1 MAVAQAAPATRR
13 GMPTAGVIGIILVVL
28 ALILGIVVA
37 ITQPADTH
45 FQVGVANF
53 DTPPFL
59 ASIPWFTRAMLLG
72 FVGFALALI
81 FWLVMSSNHKLVP
94 GKRQYFGEWAYSF
107 VRDGIARDQIGKD
120 FLKYLPYLIALI
132 TFVIIN
138 NLWGMFPF
146 TLFPTVSHVG
156 WAYTLAVISW
166 LIYNVVGIRKHGFFG
181 YIKHSVLPAGVPPA
195 LWVLVIP
202 IEFISNILIRPVT
215 LSLRLFG
222 NMFAGHLLVLVFAGG
237 GQFLLFETA
246 PLINKFAGGFALLFS
261 LAIFALETFV
271 QCVQAYIMT
280 ILSAQYIGSALAED
294 H

>member
-1 MAVAQAAPATRR
+1 MAITEAAPATRR
-13 GMPTAGVIGIILVVL
+13 GMPTAGVIGVTLVVL

-37 ITQPADTH
+37 ITVPVEHQ
-45 FQVGVANF
+45 FSVGVSSF

-59 ASIPWFTRAMLLG
+59 SAVPWFTRAMLLG
-72 FVGFALALI
+72 LVAFALAI
-81 FWLVMSSNHKLVP
+81 TFWLAMSRNHELVP
-94 GKRQYFGEWAYSF
+94 SKRQFFGEWAYSF

-146 TLFPTVSHVG
+146 TLLPTMSHVG
-156 WAYTLAVISW
+156 WAYSLAVISW

-181 YIKHSVLPAGVPPA
+181 YIKHQVLPAGVPPA

-222 NMFAGHLLVLVFAGG
+222 NMFSGHLLLLVFAGG

-246 PLINKFAGGFALLFS
+246 PLINKVAGGFALIFS
-261 LAIFALETFV
+261 LAILALEVFV

-280 ILSAQYIGSALAED
+280 ILSAQYIGSALADE

>member
-1 MAVAQAAPATRR
+1 MAVAQVAPATRR
-13 GMPTAGVIGIILVVL
+13 GMPMLGVIAVALVVISLIVGII
-28 ALILGIVVA
+28 VA
-37 ITQPADTH
+37 ITVPTEEH
-45 FQVGVANF
+45 FSVGVANF
-53 DTPPFL
+53 TTPPFL
-59 ASIPWFTRAMLLG
+59 SSIPWFTRAMLLG
-72 FVGFALALI
+72 LVAFALALS
-81 FWLVMSSNHKLVP
+81 FWLAMSRNHKLVP

-107 VRDGIARDQIGKD
+107 VRDGIARDQIGRD
-120 FLKYLPYLIALI
+120 FQKYLPYLIALI

-138 NLWGMFPF
+138 NLWGMFPL
-146 TLFPTVSHVG
+146 TLFPTMSHVG
-156 WAYTLAVISW
+156 WAYSLAVISW

-181 YIKHSVLPAGVPPA
+181 YVKHSVLPAGVPPA

-222 NMFAGHLLVLVFAGG
+222 NMFAGHLLMLVFAGG

-246 PLINKFAGGFALLFS
+246 PVINKFAGGFALIFS
-261 LAIFALETFV
+261 LAILALETFV

-280 ILSAQYIGSALAED
+280 ILSAQYIGSALAEE

>member
-1 MAVAQAAPATRR
+1 MAVTEAAPATRR
-13 GMPTAGVIGIILVVL
+13 GMPTVGVIGVALVVL

-37 ITQPADTH
+37 ITAPAEHH
-45 FQVGVANF
+45 FSVGVANF
-53 DTPPFL
+53 DTPPFF
-59 ASIPWFTRAMLLG
+59 AGIPWFTRAMLLG
-72 FVGFALALI
+72 FVGFALALT
-81 FWLVMSSNHKLVP
+81 FWLAMSRNHTLVP
-94 GKRQYFGEWAYSF
+94 SKRQFFGEWAYSF

-120 FLKYLPYLIALI
+120 FLKYLPYLMALI

-146 TLFPTVSHVG
+146 TLFPTMSHVG
-156 WAYTLAVISW
+156 WAYSLAVISW
-166 LIYNVVGIRKHGFFG
+166 LTYNIVGIRKHGFFG
-181 YIKHSVLPAGVPPA
+181 YIKHSVLPSGVPPA
-195 LWVLVIP
+195 LWILVIP

-246 PLINKFAGGFALLFS
+246 PAINKVAGGFALIFS
-261 LAIFALETFV
+261 LAIFTLESFV

-280 ILSAQYIGSALAED
+280 ILSAQYIGSALAEE

>member
-1 MAVAQAAPATRR
+1 MAIAQAAPATRR
-13 GMPTAGVIGIILVVL
+13 GMPMLGVIAVALVVIAMIVGII
-28 ALILGIVVA
+28 VA
-37 ITQPADTH
+37 ITVPPEKH
-45 FQVGVANF
+45 FSVGVENF
-53 DTPPFL
+53 TTPPFFS
-59 ASIPWFTRAMLLG
+59 SIPWFTRAMLLG
-72 FVGFALALI
+72 FVGFALALA
-81 FWLVMSSNHKLVP
+81 FWLGMSRNHKLVP
-94 GKRQYFGEWAYSF
+94 NKRQYVGEWAYSF
-107 VRDGIARDQIGKD
+107 VRDGIARDQIGRD
-120 FLKYLPYLIALI
+120 FQKYLPYLIALI

-138 NLWGMFPF
+138 NLWGMFPL

-156 WAYTLAVISW
+156 WAYSLAVISW

-237 GQFLLFETA
+237 GSYLLFQSA
-246 PLINKFAGGFALLFS
+246 PVINKFAGGFALIFS